1 MAENIMIDLFNI
13 NRYAIDTAKF
23 KNVLHD
29 SVVQEFEEEF
39 AQYVGAKHACSIN
52 SASNAIFLTFSEFV
66 TPTLFSEDG
75 TFNPHII
82 KIPSVIPAV
91 VPNSLIKAGVC
102 IEFTDDVDW
111 VGHPYVL
118 YHHADEDWKIID
130 SAQKVTRN
138 QFHDEADPNDI
149 MIFSFYPTKPVGGI
163 DGGMV
168 VSDDID
174 KINWYKEASF
184 YGMSA
189 SHNNW
194 ERKIQ
199 SVGWKM
205 YLNASQAFVAK
216 NNLALLDHKNERLS
230 EINKF
235 YNSELGYSNSSGHLY
250 RVEVANNEDFIQ
262 NMKDA
267 GICCGIHY
275 RALHKNPL
283 YTEYGGYCAVESRS
297 YQDSENTHVHTASI
311 PFHEKLED
319 DQLKFIC
326 DTVKDYLIK

>member
-1 MAENIMIDLFNI
+1 MIDLFNI
-13 NRYAIDTAKF
+13 NRYEIDTAKF

-29 SVVQEFEEEF
+29 NIVQEFEEEF
-39 AQYVGAKHACSIN
+39 AQYVGAKHACSVN
-52 SASNAIFLTFSEFV
+52 SASNAIFLTFSEFIA
-66 TPTLFSEDG
+66 PALFSEDG
-75 TFNPHII
+75 AFSPHII

-91 VPNSLIKAGVC
+91 VPNSLIKAGAC

-111 VGHPYVL
+111 VGHPYIL
-118 YHHADEDWKIID
+118 YHHIDEDWKIID
-130 SAQKVTRN
+130 SAQKVARN
-138 QFHDEADPNDI
+138 QFRDTANSNDI
-149 MIFSFYPTKPVGGI
+149 MIFSFYPTKPVGGM
-163 DGGMV
+163 DGGMI

-216 NNLALLDHKNERLS
+216 NNLALLDQKNKRLS
-230 EINKF
+230 EINEF
-235 YNSELGYSNSSGHLY
+235 YNNELGYSNSSGHLY
-250 RVEVANNEDFIQ
+250 RIEVANNEDFIQ

-283 YTEYGGYCAVESRS
+283 YTGCGGYHAVESRS
-297 YQDSENTHVHTASI
+297 YQNSENTHAHTASI

-319 DQLKFIC
+319 DQMKFVC
-326 DTVKDYLIK
+326 DTVKDYLI